1 MPQQS
6 PELKAL
12 IKVATHLYQ
21 NAPPKPDLANQ
32 LKSQLCDHFG
42 IPLDDPKQAQDLK
55 LVILLFIRYTKFRES
70 LGSLANPI
78 FDHEELRDLSV
89 FHDGDANKSPLF
101 SSSHLASFDDVHQL
115 QNDLKRVVCF
125 SALRC
130 LTSID
135 ENLRVICVDSIK
147 ETGEPIPIFGSKDSQ
162 TIHVLGDML
171 SNWGIFRLL
180 AMEGNPLAYNT
191 GQPKSETI
199 KQAEQKPSNSL
210 LSIIKQ
216 IVAIVLPDDS
226 KCPDFMPV
234 VGGSSERSLPGRIM
248 NVLNPRF
255 SLQRILLPCLFVP
268 LVAGLIKHKLDPLS
282 RVSEWADRNLENLLD
297 QAYPQK
303 VFACLLSLSSCPS
316 RKSIPTRSA
325 IEFRREVSKILSSRL
340 LQPSGVRGFLQ
351 AVMIDDYEEDDDPGP
366 SAPSQSKST
375 IKPDSSFHS
384 TSATLNRL
392 NSIAHIL
399 CNPPQGSDPVNY
411 LSHIVRSLLQ
421 VISPDFLSYQSDG
434 TLENSYSVK
443 SSNFK
448 NNNPRPSG
456 VTKAACHVL
465 SQIIVKQ
472 PSFFRSHLG
481 PMLHSAF
488 IPFQARQNTYPG
500 PHSKSDECL
509 DDDFDPISVTA
520 NQISESIYLLTT
532 LVLNSNPSDV
542 LISALILPILPQL
555 LSLWLYLRQSRSEPQ
570 LREEINDL
578 VTVWV
583 KMCPIQHVGETIKRC
598 IRELEIGRE
607 LNLTHIEG
615 RGGRRYW
622 SRDAEGQSC
631 IRITRDVEAICP
643 SENISTII
651 PDPDHLIDW
660 LAGLKN
666 DKLNSNLLV
675 NWLDELESLRHK
687 EGLAEAKMTLFRM
700 QMVLKM
706 IEKLDSS
713 VVQEPVQILEFVKH
727 SFSSLSE
734 IHSHETSTTAIS
746 YRNGRPNKRPAAEDS
761 NISTSLNFLESE
773 QNEPLE
779 IAEKEDTEDAEEAD
793 NSLILTGLTL
803 LLTVLEANPSLD
815 ERSAASLKVI
825 SEKLDYIILRC
836 SNVRPEVNELSL
848 KCRIMLSV
856 RNALA
861 QVDQSTDTTHNTVN
875 QSSDHHPTRRTILST
890 YEEGLKLVE
899 DPCLPIRAQ
908 GITILKKLF
917 SVHTETI
924 ENTKLMS
931 EIAPNV
937 LDVLLKLIEEEDS
950 FIYLNAIKAI
960 SELAEQFSNLI
971 CSKLNKLYAFDELFQ
986 TAKTGSP
993 FTEDEQGNKQLD
1005 KRLRIGEAMVQIV
1018 QRAGQA
1024 LPNYLK
1030 HFLPSLLFVLSSKEF
1045 PACLRWSALTVL
1057 TTCVET
1063 SIIAML
1069 PYLSDLMD
1077 TCLIILSLESCPTLT
1092 SSTSKSTIDLVE
1104 SEEQETTKT
1113 TLTELVETSDTENQ
1127 SQKTNSKQRAPEE
1140 TTLPVSKDSGHPA
1153 LRRSAIMFL
1162 LITLSVNVDQLDQ
1175 LWRQEY
1181 LTKSIRVLGYVKLVD
1196 PDGLVQYQANAALEN
1211 MTDMG

>member
-6 PELKAL
+6 PQLKSL

-21 NAPPKPDLANQ
+21 NVPLKSDLINQ
-32 LKSQLCDHFG
+32 LKSQLSEHFG
-42 IPLDDPKQAQDLK
+42 IRLDDPKEAQDLK
-55 LVILLFIRYTKFRES
+55 LVILLFIRYNNFRDN
-70 LGSLANPI
+70 LGSLVNPI
-78 FDHEELRDLSV
+78 FSHEELLDISV
-89 FHDGDANKSPLF
+89 LLDSEQTNVDKSAVF
-101 SSSHLASFDDVHQL
+101 SSTYLASFDDIHHL
-115 QNDLKRVVCF
+115 QGDLKRVVCF

-135 ENLRVICVDSIK
+135 ENLRTICANTVEEK
-147 ETGEPIPIFGSKDSQ
+147 REPIPIFGSKDSQ
-162 TIHVLGDML
+162 TIHGLGEML
-171 SNWGIFRLL
+171 SNWGIYRLL

-191 GQPKSETI
+191 GQPKSVI
-199 KQAEQKPSNSL
+199 IHQAEQQPSSSL

-216 IVAIVLPDDS
+216 LVAIVLPVDS
-226 KCPDFMPV
+226 NRAGLLCNAEQ
-234 VGGSSERSLPGRIM
+234 SSCSPPGQLM
-248 NVLNPRF
+248 NVLDPRF

-268 LVAGLIKHKLDPLS
+268 LVAGLVNHKLEPMS
-282 RVSEWADRNLENLLD
+282 CTREWANRHLENLLD

-303 VFACLLSLSSCPS
+303 VFASLLSLSSCPS
-316 RKSIPTRSA
+316 QKSVPTRSA
-325 IEFRREVSKILSSRL
+325 IEFRKEVSRILSSRL
-340 LQPSGVRGFLQ
+340 QQPSGVRGFLQ
-351 AVMIDDYEEDDDPGP
+351 AVMVDDYEEDDDTGP
-366 SAPSQSKST
+366 SIPSETKST
-375 IKPDSSFHS
+375 IKSKSTFSS

-399 CNPPQGSDPVNY
+399 CNPPQGSDPDEY
-411 LSHIVRSLLQ
+411 LDHIARSLLQ
-421 VISPDFLSYQSDG
+421 VISPDFLFYQS
-434 TLENSYSVK
+434 NHSNK

-448 NNNPRPSG
+448 NNHPRPSG

-472 PSFFRSHLG
+472 PKFFRSHLG

-488 IPFQARQNTYPG
+488 VPFQASQNIHPA
-500 PHSKSDECL
+500 HDMNSDECS
-509 DDDFDPISVTA
+509 DNDFDPISVTA
-520 NQISESIYLLTT
+520 NHISQSIYILTT
-532 LVLNSNPSDV
+532 LILNSNPSDV
-542 LISALILPILPQL
+542 LISALILPILPQI
-555 LSLWLYLRQSRSEPQ
+555 LSLWLHLRQSRSEPQ

-578 VTVWV
+578 VSVWV
-583 KMCPIQHVGETIKRC
+583 KMCAIQHVGVTIKKC
-598 IRELEIGRE
+598 IRELEIGKE
-607 LNLTHIEG
+607 LNLTHVEG
-615 RGGRRYW
+615 RGGWRYW

-631 IRITRDVEAICP
+631 IRITRDVEKNYE
-643 SENISTII
+643 SSDLSTIK

-660 LAGLKN
+660 LSGLKN
-666 DKLNSNLLV
+666 DKLNSDLLV
-675 NWLDELESLRHK
+675 NWLDELESLRHR

-734 IHSHETSTTAIS
+734 THSHVTSSPKILS
-746 YRNGRPNKRPAAEDS
+746 VDRRQDNYSVDDEDS
-761 NISTSLNFLESE
+761 ISSSFKFLQMAQDGPSDSV
-773 QNEPLE
+773 
-779 IAEKEDTEDAEEAD
+779 AREDVEEAEEAD
-793 NSLILTGLTL
+793 NNLILTGLTL

-861 QVDQSTDTTHNTVN
+861 QVDQSIESTHNSVD
-875 QSSDHHPTRRTILST
+875 QLSDPHQIQRKILST

-899 DPCLPIRAQ
+899 DPCLPVRAQ

-917 SVHTETI
+917 SVYTKTVEH
-924 ENTKLMS
+924 TKLMS
-931 EIAPNV
+931 ELAPNV

-960 SELAEQFSNLI
+960 SELAEQFSHLI
-971 CSKLNKLYAFDELFQ
+971 CLKLNKLYAFDELFQ
-986 TAKTGSP
+986 TTKKNSQFA
-993 FTEDEQGNKQLD
+993 EDEQGNKQLD
-1005 KRLRIGEAMVQIV
+1005 KRLRIGEVMVQII

-1024 LPNYLK
+1024 LPNYLQ
-1030 HFLPSLLFVLSSKEF
+1030 HFLPSLLLVLSSKEF
-1045 PACLRWSALTVL
+1045 PACLRWSALTIL

-1077 TCLIILSLESCPTLT
+1077 SCLIILSLESRPASVSSPSNPTT
-1092 SSTSKSTIDLVE
+1092 DRVE
-1104 SEEQETTKT
+1104 SEEQESTKP
-1113 TLTELVETSDTENQ
+1113 TLPGLAERSDAEDQFKSFNP
-1127 SQKTNSKQRAPEE
+1127 KQRVPEE
-1140 TTLPVSKDSGHPA
+1140 TVHPVSKDSGHPA

-1162 LITLSVNVDQLDQ
+1162 LISLSVNDDQLDRF
-1175 LWRQEY
+1175 WRQEY
-1181 LTKSIRVLGYVKLVD
+1181 LTKTIRVLGYVKLVD
-1196 PDGLVQYQANAALEN
+1196 PDGLVKYQANAALEN
-1211 MTDMG
+1211 LTDMG

>member
-6 PELKAL
+6 PELKSL

-21 NAPPKPDLANQ
+21 NVPSKPDLTNQ
-32 LKSQLCDHFG
+32 LKSQLSDHFG
-42 IPLDDPKQAQDLK
+42 IQLEDPKQAQGLK
-55 LVILLFIRYTKFRES
+55 LVILLFIRYKTFRDS
-70 LGSLANPI
+70 LPSLVNSI
-78 FDHEELRDLSV
+78 FSHEELRDVSV
-89 FHDGDANKSPLF
+89 FHHSDANKSPLF
-101 SSSHLASFDDVHQL
+101 SSSYLASFDDMNQL
-115 QNDLKRVVCF
+115 QSDMKGLVCF

-135 ENLRVICVDSIK
+135 EHLRTLCVNEVEEK
-147 ETGEPIPIFGSKDSQ
+147 GEPIPIFGSKDSQ
-162 TIHVLGDML
+162 TIHGLGDML
-171 SNWGIFRLL
+171 SNWGIYHLL
-180 AMEGNPLAYNT
+180 AMERNPLAYCI
-191 GQPKSETI
+191 GQPRSEMI
-199 KQAEQKPSNSL
+199 QAEPKPASSL
-210 LSIIKQ
+210 LSIIRQ
-216 IVAIVLPDDS
+216 LVAIVLPNDS
-226 KCPDFMPV
+226 KSSDLLSD
-234 VGGSSERSLPGRIM
+234 VGPSDRSIPGQLT
-248 NVLNPRF
+248 NVLDPRF
-255 SLQRILLPCLFVP
+255 SLQRMLLPCMFVP
-268 LVAGLIKHKLDPLS
+268 LVAGLIKHKLDPMS
-282 RVSEWADRNLENLLD
+282 CVSEWAERNLENLLD

-340 LQPSGVRGFLQ
+340 LEPSGVRGFLQ
-351 AVMIDDYEEDDDPGP
+351 AVMVDDYEEDDDTGSSMP
-366 SAPSQSKST
+366 SENKST
-375 IKPDSSFHS
+375 IKPHSTFHS

-399 CNPPQGSDPVNY
+399 CNPPQSSDPVKY
-411 LSHIVRSLLQ
+411 LNHLVSSLLQ
-421 VISPDFLSYQSDG
+421 VISPDFLFYQSNG
-434 TLENSYSVK
+434 ALENPHSSK
-443 SSNFK
+443 SSDFK
-448 NNNPRPSG
+448 NNHPRPSG

-472 PSFFRSHLG
+472 PNFFRSHLG
-481 PMLHSAF
+481 PMLHSVF
-488 IPFQARQNTYPG
+488 IPFQARQHTHPA
-500 PHSKSDECL
+500 HSSNSDECS
-509 DDDFDPISVTA
+509 DDDFDPIAVTA
-520 NQISESIYLLTT
+520 NQISQSINLLTT

-542 LISALILPILPQL
+542 LISALILPILPQI
-555 LSLWLYLRQSRSEPQ
+555 LSLWLYLCQSRSEPQ

-578 VTVWV
+578 VSVWV
-583 KMCPIQHVGETIKRC
+583 KMCPIQYVGETIKRC

-607 LNLTHIEG
+607 LNLTHVEG
-615 RGGRRYW
+615 RGGWRYW

-631 IRITRDVEAICP
+631 IRITRDADAIGT
-643 SENISTII
+643 SEDLSTIK
-651 PDPDHLIDW
+651 PDPDYLIDW

-666 DKLNSNLLV
+666 DKLNSNMLV
-675 NWLDELESLRHK
+675 NWLDELESLRHR

-734 IHSHETSTTAIS
+734 THSHGTSFTTIS
-746 YRNGRPNKRPAAEDS
+746 SRNEIPDKCPTDDAS
-761 NISTSLNFLESE
+761 NISTSLNFLKMGE
-773 QNEPLE
+773 NETLD
-779 IAEKEDTEDAEEAD
+779 ILEKEDTEDAEEAD

-861 QVDQSTDTTHNTVN
+861 QVDQSIDTTHNSVD
-875 QSSDHHPTRRTILST
+875 QSSDHHQTRRTILST

-917 SVHTETI
+917 SGYTKTI

-931 EIAPNV
+931 ELVPNV

-960 SELAEQFSNLI
+960 SELAEQFSHLI
-971 CSKLNKLYAFDELFQ
+971 CLKLNKLYAFNELFQ
-986 TAKTGSP
+986 TIKKDSQ
-993 FTEDEQGNKQLD
+993 FTEDEQPNKELD

-1024 LPNYLK
+1024 LPNYQ
-1030 HFLPSLLFVLSSKEF
+1030 
-1045 PACLRWSALTVL
+1045 
-1057 TTCVET
+1057 T

-1077 TCLIILSLESCPTLT
+1077 SCLIILSLESRPTLA
-1092 SSTSKSTIDLVE
+1092 SSTAKSAMDGVD
-1104 SEEQETTKT
+1104 SEKQEITKT
-1113 TLTELVETSDTENQ
+1113 TLPELIETPDSENQ
-1127 SQKTNSKQRAPEE
+1127 SKSTDPKRRVPEE
-1140 TTLPVSKDSGHPA
+1140 TILPVSKDSGHPA

-1162 LITLSVNVDQLDQ
+1162 LITLSLNVDQLDR

-1181 LTKSIRVLGYVKLVD
+1181 LTKTIRVLEYVKLVD
-1196 PDGLVQYQANAALEN
+1196 PDGLVQHQANAAVEN
-1211 MTDMG
+1211 LTDMG